1 MRINELLEIG
11 IEKLKKSQIEEP
23 ISIARRIMCFVLK
36 KDKIYLVTNGNEE
49 VEQSIETEFLEAI
62 SKIQKHIPIQYIT
75 KKQEFMKMDFYVDE
89 NVLIPQPDTEIVV
102 EEAIDIIN
110 SNKLSKVL
118 DMCTGSGILAIC
130 IAKYTDASRIIAVD
144 ISEKALEVAEKNA
157 ISNNVDTKIEF
168 IKSDMFKN
176 ISEKFDLIISNPPYI
191 KTDVI
196 KNLSQEV
203 KNEPILALDGGTDGL
218 DFYNIIAENAKKY
231 LNENGYLVLEIGYDQ
246 KTEVI
251 NLLETQ
257 GYSEIRVI
265 KDMGKNDRVI
275 VCKNLIKK

>member
-11 IEKLKKSQIEEP
+11 IEKLKISQIKEP

-49 VEQSIETEFLEAI
+49 VEQSTKTEFLEAI

-110 SNKLSKVL
+110 RNKLSKVL
-118 DMCTGSGILAIC
+118 DMCTGSGILAIS
-130 IAKYTDASRIIAVD
+130 IAKYTDASKITAVD

-157 ISNNVDTKIEF
+157 ISNDVNTKIKF

-191 KTDVI
+191 RTDVI
-196 KNLSQEV
+196 KTLSEEV
-203 KNEPILALDGGTDGL
+203 KNEPILALDGGIKGV

-246 KTEVI
+246 KTEVV
-251 NLLETQ
+251 NLLEAQ
-257 GYSEIRVI
+257 EYSEIRVI
-265 KDMGKNDRVI
+265 KDMGGNDRVI

>member
-49 VEQSIETEFLEAI
+49 VEQSAEIEFLEAI

-110 SNKLSKVL
+110 SNKLSEVL

-130 IAKYTDASRIIAVD
+130 IAKYTDASRITAVD

-157 ISNNVDTKIEF
+157 ISNNIDTKIEF

-191 KTDVI
+191 KTGVI
-196 KNLSQEV
+196 KTLSEEV

-246 KTEVI
+246 KTEVT

-265 KDMGKNDRVI
+265 KDMGGNDRVI

>member
-11 IEKLKKSQIEEP
+11 IEKLKTSQIKEP
-23 ISIARRIMCFVLK
+23 ISIARRIMCFALK

-49 VEQSIETEFLEAI
+49 VEQSTKTEFLEAI

-110 SNKLSKVL
+110 RNKLSKVL
-118 DMCTGSGILAIC
+118 DMCTGSGILAIS
-130 IAKYTDASRIIAVD
+130 IAKYTDASKITAVD

-157 ISNNVDTKIEF
+157 ISNDVNTKIKF

-191 KTDVI
+191 RTDVI
-196 KNLSQEV
+196 KTLSEEV
-203 KNEPILALDGGTDGL
+203 KNEPILALDGGIKGL

-246 KTEVI
+246 KTEVV
-251 NLLETQ
+251 NLLEAQ
-257 GYSEIRVI
+257 EYSEIRVI
-265 KDMGKNDRVI
+265 KDMGGNDRVI

>member
-11 IEKLKKSQIEEP
+11 IEKLKTSQIKEP

-49 VEQSIETEFLEAI
+49 VEQSTKTEFLEAI

-110 SNKLSKVL
+110 RNKFSKVL
-118 DMCTGSGILAIC
+118 DMCTGSGILAIS
-130 IAKYTDASRIIAVD
+130 IAKYTDASKITAVD

-157 ISNNVDTKIEF
+157 ISNDVNTKIKF

-191 KTDVI
+191 RTDVI
-196 KNLSQEV
+196 KTLSEEV
-203 KNEPILALDGGTDGL
+203 KNEPILALDGGIKGL

-246 KTEVI
+246 KTEVV
-251 NLLETQ
+251 NLLEAQ
-257 GYSEIRVI
+257 EYSEIRVI
-265 KDMGKNDRVI
+265 KDMGGNDRVI
-275 VCKNLIKK
+275 VCKNLVKK